1 MLSDVERQEIE
12 AVLPHYPDHRSVGI
26 EALKI
31 VQKHR
36 GWVADEGIADIA
48 DFLQL
53 PTAELEGVATF
64 YNMIFRQPVG
74 QHVILLCDSVTCWIM
89 GYEKLRGHL
98 CQKLDIAMGGTSSD
112 GRFTLLPN
120 VCLGACDHAPV
131 MMVDEAH
138 YQDLDADKVDAI
150 LEHYR
155 QAPPA
160 PGAR

>member
-1 MLSDVERQEIE
+1 MLSDIERQEIE
-12 AVLPHYPDHRSVGI
+12 AVLPRYPDRRSVGI

-36 GWVADEGIADIA
+36 GWVSDAGLADIA

-89 GYEKLRGHL
+89 DCEKLQRHL
-98 CQKLDIAMGGTSSD
+98 RQRLGIALGETTAD

-131 MMVDEAH
+131 MMVDDAH

-160 PGAR
+160 PWTR